1 MSSAPGL
8 AVLEPR
14 RTILVTQVE
23 DHQDILAPHAPVD
36 SERRD
41 VLVELAFCTVSA
53 GMYAGSRGIEVRLD
67 GYRVGELTPT
77 MSHRYAELLEQ
88 VYAAGQQ
95 PGAEAVVK
103 HGPRGVEMQ
112 LRLPAL
118 DESEEPTR
126 MTPVVEPLTSHVDD
140 LPQQDQGPDFGF
152 VPAQQAD
159 GTWLQQDPWREPETV
174 AAAGYAGPYEP
185 GYDASYDDRA
195 GAVAPAP
202 RRFERRRLGR
212 SAWIAAGAVAAVLI
226 GVVVLV
232 TSGGGDEPTSFSA
245 STTLP
250 DRATPATTAPAPTT
264 TTAAPA
270 ETTQAEAAAT
280 TRRRAAGQ
288 LTLTVAPAPRA
299 PVNPTPA
306 PVTPAPAGGLFP
318 GAGETGGTGET
329 GGPGGTEE
337 TAGGAGG
344 TSTTPT
350 DCPDTTTGGG
360 ASQSPGLIQTQ
371 PNCTSAAN

>member
-36 SERRD
+36 SERHD

-112 LRLPAL
+112 LRLPVL

-126 MTPVVEPLTSHVDD
+126 MTPVVEPLTSQIDD
-140 LPQQDQGPDFGF
+140 LPQRNQGSDFGF
-152 VPAQQAD
+152 VPAQQAE
-159 GTWLQQDPWREPETV
+159 GAWMQQDPWAEPETV
-174 AAAGYAGPYEP
+174 TGYAGPYEP
-185 GYDASYDDRA
+185 GYDASHDDRA

-202 RRFERRRLGR
+202 RRFGRGRLGR
-212 SAWIAAGAVAAVLI
+212 PAWIAAGAAAAVLI
-226 GVVVLV
+226 GVAVLM

-250 DRATPATTAPAPTT
+250 SRATPATTAPVPTT
-264 TTAAPA
+264 TTAVPA

-299 PVNPTPA
+299 SVSPTPA
-306 PVTPAPAGGLFP
+306 PAAPAPTGGLLP
-318 GAGETGGTGET
+318 RSGAAGGTGET
-329 GGPGGTEE
+329 GGPGGTGEP
-337 TAGGAGG
+337 AGG
-344 TSTTPT
+344 TGGTSETPT
-350 DCPDTTTGGG
+350 GCPDTTTGGG
-360 ASQSPGLIQTQ
+360 TSQSPGPIQMQ
-371 PNCTSAAN
+371 PTCTSAAN